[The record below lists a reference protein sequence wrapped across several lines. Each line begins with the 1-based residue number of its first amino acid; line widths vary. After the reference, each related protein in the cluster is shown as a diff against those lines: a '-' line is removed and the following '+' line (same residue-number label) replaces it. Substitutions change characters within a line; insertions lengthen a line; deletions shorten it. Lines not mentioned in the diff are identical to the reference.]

1 MAGSC
6 WNRRKRS
13 FEPAASSDHMKK
25 EPKIMSLFEE
35 VGLTFLVSLGPI
47 LLALLIGAVCW
58 VVSYWRRRKH
68 AMDADW
74 EAIYDDEH

>member
-1 MAGSC
+1 
-6 WNRRKRS
+6 
-13 FEPAASSDHMKK
+13 
-25 EPKIMSLFEE
+25 MSLFEE
-35 VGLTFLVSLGPI
+35 VRLTFLVSLGPI

-58 VVSYWRRRKH
+58 AVYRRRKH

>member
-1 MAGSC
+1 
-6 WNRRKRS
+6 
-13 FEPAASSDHMKK
+13 
-25 EPKIMSLFEE
+25 MSLFEE

-47 LLALLIGAVCW
+47 LLALLICAVCW
-58 VVSYWRRRKH
+58 AVSFWRRRKH